1 MSDDVPLKLPRY
13 VFRRANGSFRYKRNV
28 PLRLRVLLGKDTL
41 YRQLGDSY
49 REAMQNLPQVHAQV
63 EAICAQETELSARQ
77 RSLNIIRGAKEVQSI
92 FLECNLEAKN
102 TTALLAFVRNRIG
115 ATILPKSAML
125 AEPSLVFLR
134 PSQDEAKRH
143 LIKIHS
149 HDRQMG
155 PVSRLFWEQL

>member
-1 MSDDVPLKLPRY
+1 MALC
-13 VFRRANGSFRYKRNV
+13 
-28 PLRLRVLLGKDTL
+28 
-41 YRQLGDSY
+41 
-49 REAMQNLPQVHAQV
+49 H
-63 EAICAQETELSARQ
+63 CRQ
-77 RSLNIIRGAKEVQSI
+77 RPYDEAGHDGEIILTDYLGIVCHKDSPIAIAWKSGQQQAKEVQSI

-149 HDRQMG
+149 HDRQMS